1 MPPRH
6 DTLRYAE
13 EASLKTPGTSSSPGR
28 RQSRWEWFQ
37 EKTGIRTTWW
47 ELTLTLAGAL
57 LIVGLLG
64 WGIKGWV
71 EMQLEA
77 AAVIAGGAAPLESLS
92 PLAPETRSTTHRF
105 G

>member
-6 DTLRYAE
+6 GRLRHAK
-13 EASLKTPGTSSSPGR
+13 EASLTTPGTSSSPGR
-28 RQSRWEWFQ
+28 GQSRWERFQ
-37 EKTGIRTTWW
+37 EKAGIRTWW
-47 ELTLTLAGAL
+47 ELALTLAGAL

-71 EMQLEA
+71 EMQIEA
-77 AAVIAGGAAPLESLS
+77 AAVIAQRAAPLESLAQPGPES
-92 PLAPETRSTTHRF
+92 WLATQRF